1 MNEPQKNYTNG
12 VLMTLSVIG
21 MKWKPLILCHLVAG
35 PQRPAELKRVVQ
47 GIPAKVLTDQLR
59 ELERDG
65 IITRKV
71 FNEVPPHVEYAIS
84 AYGKSLVSVL
94 GTMAKWGEDRI
105 DFLQSNGD
113 DVQLDYRDHEKYDI

>member
-21 MKWKPLILCHLVAG
+21 MKWKPWILCHLVAG

-59 ELERDG
+59 ELERDASLLEKFL
-65 IITRKV
+65 TKY
-71 FNEVPPHVEYAIS
+71 PHTWS
-84 AYGKSLVSVL
+84 
-94 GTMAKWGEDRI
+94 MR
-105 DFLQSNGD
+105 FLRTANHWFPS
-113 DVQLDYRDHEKYDI
+113 

>member
-47 GIPAKVLTDQLR
+47 GISAKVLTDQLR

-71 FNEVPPHVEYAIS
+71 FNEVPPTRGVC
-84 AYGKSLVSVL
+84 
-94 GTMAKWGEDRI
+94 
-105 DFLQSNGD
+105 DFCVRQIIGFRPRNDGQ
-113 DVQLDYRDHEKYDI
+113 VGRR

>member
-21 MKWKPLILCHLVAG
+21 MKWKPLILCHLVAR

-47 GIPAKVLTDQLR
+47 GISAKVLTDQLR

-71 FNEVPPHVEYAIS
+71 FNEVPPHVEYATRLKTWTATPKRS
-84 AYGKSLVSVL
+84 TPTRGV
-94 GTMAKWGEDRI
+94 R
-105 DFLQSNGD
+105 DFCVRQIIGFRPRNDGQ
-113 DVQLDYRDHEKYDI
+113 VGRR